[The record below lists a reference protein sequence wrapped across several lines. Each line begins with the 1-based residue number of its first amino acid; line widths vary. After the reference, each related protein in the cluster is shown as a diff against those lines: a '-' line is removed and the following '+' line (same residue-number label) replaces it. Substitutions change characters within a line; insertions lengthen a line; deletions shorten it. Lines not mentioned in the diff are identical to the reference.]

1 MKKIF
6 NISIITLVAIL
17 FVGCAPTSKQSY
29 LERYD
34 AFIEEAS
41 QMYRDCTPEDW
52 SKMVEKFE
60 KYSKEYYH
68 KFESELTAKEK
79 LKALGHEAKFIG
91 YQSYIEMKDITKD
104 ADELINGVI
113 SDVKDYVDN
122 DLKRDVDELKRD
134 IESAVNEL
142 DKTLN
147 EEL

>member
-1 MKKIF
+1 
-6 NISIITLVAIL
+6 
-17 FVGCAPTSKQSY
+17 
-29 LERYD
+29 
-34 AFIEEAS
+34 
-41 QMYRDCTPEDW
+41 MYRDCTPEEW

-60 KYSKEYYH
+60 KYSKEYYN

>member
-1 MKKIF
+1 
-6 NISIITLVAIL
+6 
-17 FVGCAPTSKQSY
+17 
-29 LERYD
+29 
-34 AFIEEAS
+34 
-41 QMYRDCTPEDW
+41 
-52 SKMVEKFE
+52 
-60 KYSKEYYH
+60 
-68 KFESELTAKEK
+68 
-79 LKALGHEAKFIG
+79 
-91 YQSYIEMKDITKD
+91 MKDITKD